1 MELDDLR
8 TFVEVADAGGIT
20 TGARRLGLPKSIVS
34 RRLVRL
40 EQTLGKQLLARTTR
54 GSALTEAGTQF
65 REHATRIVAELDSAQ
80 ESLSDAGE
88 LRGLL
93 RIAAPLSFGLAQL
106 APVIAELARLH
117 SQLQVDAS
125 YSDRFVDLVAEGFDV
140 AIRMGRLP
148 DSSLVAR
155 RIVSFGGKLVASP
168 DYVSRRGLPRNW
180 EELAEHD
187 AVTRKSQMWP
197 APNAKVGMLRPRTRF
212 TADNGEAVLAACL
225 AGLGIAAL
233 PDFLVDPHIQA
244 GRLAQVLAGYPQVDA
259 GMFVVRPPGAFP
271 SRKVRVLIDLLVEY
285 FGEGIS
291 RRACRWRSVELAQRS
306 GRVDPRRG
314 HQWQQRMDAS

>member
-20 TGARRLGLPKSIVS
+20 TGARRLSLPKSIVS
-34 RRLVRL
+34 RRLARL
-40 EQTLGKQLLARTTR
+40 EQSLGTQLLARTTR
-54 GSALTEAGTQF
+54 GSALTEAGAQF
-65 REHATRIVAELDSAQ
+65 REHAMRIIAELDSAQ
-80 ESLSDAGE
+80 ESLSGAGE

-93 RIAAPLSFGLAQL
+93 RIAAPLSFGLAQF
-106 APVIAELARLH
+106 APVIAELARRH
-117 SQLQVDAS
+117 SQLHIDAS

-140 AIRMGRLP
+140 AIRMGLLP

-155 RIVSFGGKLVASP
+155 RIVSFHGKLVASP
-168 DYVSRRGLPRNW
+168 DYVSRRGLPRKW

-187 AVTRKSQMWP
+187 AVTRKSEMWP
-197 APNAKVGMLRPRTRF
+197 APDRGAKVGVLRPRARF
-212 TADNGEAVLAACL
+212 TADNGEAVLAGSL

-244 GRLAQVLAGYPQVDA
+244 GRLVHLLDGYPRGEA

-271 SRKVRVLIDLLVEY
+271 SHKVRVLIDLLVEY
-285 FGEGIS
+285 FGEGIAKTPS
-291 RRACRWRSVELAQRS
+291 
-306 GRVDPRRG
+306 
-314 HQWQQRMDAS
+314 